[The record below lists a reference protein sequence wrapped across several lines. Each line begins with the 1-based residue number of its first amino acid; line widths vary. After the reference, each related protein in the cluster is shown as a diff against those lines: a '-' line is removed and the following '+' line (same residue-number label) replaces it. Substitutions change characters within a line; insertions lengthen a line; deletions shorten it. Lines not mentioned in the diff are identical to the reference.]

1 MTDRRISGWIV
12 GPLLAAPLVVLTA
25 WIAWGAA
32 NRSHDVSVRDIA
44 APPGAPASAA
54 ATNVAPGAA
63 APMPAVPPTPGFGEA
78 PLAPPQQPPLPPATA
93 PASAAASANAPT
105 SPAARAIAAPPT
117 PSSPAASDSRAA
129 SAVSGSPAAPQ
140 HAATA
145 AVPDPAAA
153 PGFPR
158 PEADLPQDR
167 LEERVDGAAA
177 YLTSIGCRRLVYWR
191 LPSPAADLEL
201 LLFETPAGAAKAL
214 ARDAGP
220 DRTAGPGNEAQVA
233 AQSIYFRRGP
243 AYVRLLADPDVPAA
257 PGALAPIAAKLDAY
271 LAGAAK

>member
-32 NRSHDVSVRDIA
+32 NRSHDVSVRDL
-44 APPGAPASAA
+44 PA
-54 ATNVAPGAA
+54 
-63 APMPAVPPTPGFGEA
+63 
-78 PLAPPQQPPLPPATA
+78 
-93 PASAAASANAPT
+93 APT
-105 SPAARAIAAPPT
+105 SPA
-117 PSSPAASDSRAA
+117 
-129 SAVSGSPAAPQ
+129 PAAPSPLAAAPTMPSAPAPAAPTPAATEPSAAVQ
-140 HAATA
+140 GPVSPQPAVAPATTAGPARATA
-145 AVPDPAAA
+145 AANASTPSAPAAPATTAAATRPATVPDPAAA
-153 PGFPR
+153 PGLPR

-191 LPSPAADLEL
+191 LPAPAADLEL
-201 LLFETPAGAAKAL
+201 LLFDTPAGAAKAL

-220 DRTAGPGNEAQVA
+220 DRTPGPGDEAQA
-233 AQSIYFRRGP
+233 APQSIYFRRGP
-243 AYVRLLADPDVPAA
+243 AYVRLLADPDAPAA
-257 PGALAPIAAKLDAY
+257 PGALAPVAAKLDAY